1 MATQT
6 IDATIFAS
14 SHPDIVKRTSLSG
27 VIFSGLILL
36 VGVLAF
42 VSTFEMEDRSSTLSM
57 GLMVIGSG
65 MFLIGIFRLFWKSKE
80 VVYLPTG
87 SVAKEQSIFF
97 DLKYMDQL
105 KEMVKSGMFPVDTM
119 LKSESSGNIRMDV
132 ILSEDKKFAAVQLFQ
147 FVPYTYNPITSVQYF
162 TNGEASAVAA
172 FLSKCML
179 R

>member
-27 VIFSGLILL
+27 VI
-36 VGVLAF
+36 
-42 VSTFEMEDRSSTLSM
+42 
-57 GLMVIGSG
+57 
-65 MFLIGIFRLFWKSKE
+65 
-80 VVYLPTG
+80 
-87 SVAKEQSIFF
+87 
-97 DLKYMDQL
+97 
-105 KEMVKSGMFPVDTM
+105 FPVDTM

-172 FLSKCML
+172 FLSKCKL